1 MANTNDIQKC
11 LRSVGHARDKYVLK
25 SNTAAK
31 ADVWKHFMLGK
42 LLLLCSSTK

>member
-1 MANTNDIQKC
+1 MASANDIEKC

-31 ADVWKHFMLGK
+31 ADVWKQFMLGK
-42 LLLLCSSTK
+42 VLLLCSST